1 MNSTV
6 AKTGALTWNPN
17 GSLKQLASTDNIHTG
32 NTQTCS
38 YSHDDLARIASASCE
53 NGVTTLWAQTFAF
66 DPFGNID
73 KTATA
78 GTSFLPTYNLATN
91 QYSAISGC
99 TPTYDTDGN
108 LTNDCSYTYS
118 WLADGALAVATLD
131 VNTGMPVSL
140 TYDAL
145 GRAVEQAR
153 GSTYTEIVYSPG
165 GAKLALMSGMTLK
178 EGFIS
183 LPGGGTAVYTSA
195 SGSSVAY
202 YRHSDWLGSSRLAST
217 PTVPTTVYSDVEYAP
232 YGEPYGQSGTLDL
245 NFTGQNEDTV
255 PSSTAGLY
263 DFLLR
268 EYNPHHG
275 RWISPDPAGFGAVN
289 LAAPQSWNRYAYV
302 GNGPLNSVDSLGL
315 IRNDVYTAGT
325 FDMSCS
331 IDGMAASC
339 GLVSALG
346 GAGGGGGEFGASC
359 PDNQCVFN
367 ANGLFHFNSLSDADG
382 NGMYDVD
389 WQNLSVGAS
398 GSVIFTSG
406 TGDDVSNRTLDGV
419 SAFFMSGTETG
430 TGGGSASK
438 NKKKGKKNLESS
450 TCSSNPDQPTL
461 VQINGTYR
469 DDGHLYTVSTPV
481 APTSD
486 GQCRQVT
493 NSTQCYMLTAK
504 VDGCSIGI
512 CASQYLP
519 FVQGPFDGIL
529 VAQPGAQKTEETN
542 VCSQV
547 RPVK

>member
-1 MNSTV
+1 VN
-6 AKTGALTWNPN
+6 GA
-17 GSLKQLASTDNIHTG
+17 
-32 NTQTCS
+32 
-38 YSHDDLARIASASCE
+38 
-53 NGVTTLWAQTFAF
+53 TTLWAQTFAF

-73 KTATA
+73 KTANA

-91 QYSAISGC
+91 QYSALSGC

-131 VNTGMPVSL
+131 VNTGTPVSL
-140 TYDAL
+140 IYDAL
-145 GRAVEQAR
+145 GRAVEQIR
-153 GSTYTEIVYSPG
+153 GSTYTEIVYAPG
-165 GAKLALMSGMTLK
+165 GGKLALMNGTTLK

-183 LPGGGTAVYTSA
+183 LPGGGTAVYTTA

-217 PTVPTTVYSDVEYAP
+217 PSAPTTVYSDIEYAP
-232 YGEPYGQSGTLDL
+232 YGESYGQSGTLDL

-263 DFLLR
+263 DFLFR

-346 GAGGGGGEFGASC
+346 GAGGGGVEFGSFCVGNCEAFNNGAMRIG
-359 PDNQCVFN
+359 PDGSIV
-367 ANGLFHFNSLSDADG
+367 GPDG
-382 NGMYDVD
+382 SPLY
-389 WQNLSVGAS
+389 VGADQRASVSDLLAVSFS
-398 GSVIFTSG
+398 GGGGGGAGCGATQAVSFIKSHQADAATVAQQLGVPTQNVLGLSGIESTWGTSNAAQSANNFFGLHGGANAPFASG
-406 TGDDVSNRTLDGV
+406 TWYTSQGV
-419 SAFFMSGTETG
+419 AMSSFPSYLASAQSFAAQY
-430 TGGGSASK
+430 GSFLRGVTNATSFA
-438 NKKKGKKNLESS
+438 
-450 TCSSNPDQPTL
+450 QAL
-461 VQINGTYR
+461 VQAGFNPAKAPLGNPNFVRDTAATINATKGR
-469 DDGHLYTVSTPV
+469 M
-481 APTSD
+481 
-486 GQCRQVT
+486 QC
-493 NSTQCYMLTAK
+493 
-504 VDGCSIGI
+504 
-512 CASQYLP
+512 P
-519 FVQGPFDGIL
+519 
-529 VAQPGAQKTEETN
+529 
-542 VCSQV
+542 
-547 RPVK
+547 